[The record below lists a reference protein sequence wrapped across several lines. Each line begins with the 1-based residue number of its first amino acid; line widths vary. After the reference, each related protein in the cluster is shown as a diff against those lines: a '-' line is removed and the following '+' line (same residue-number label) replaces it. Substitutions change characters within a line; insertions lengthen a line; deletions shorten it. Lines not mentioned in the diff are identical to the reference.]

1 MLLKT
6 LGFLTVT
13 RHHVTVTHLCTLYCF
28 WKTSGFATL
37 IFTPLNKRLS
47 LWSQLNTHAFRFSL
61 GAWTPPSFVQLTGR
75 RDFWWLCWSPESSLR
90 LTDTPETA
98 SGTSGKRGPLQA
110 RLHQCSGG
118 CIHGVWVPR
127 PSPCEQR
134 IGPSGGLRAE
144 KNLRLKKK
152 KKKGWCFLEQ
162 HCLRCLQPLFTF

>member
-28 WKTSGFATL
+28 WKTSDFATL
-37 IFTPLNKRLS
+37 IFTPPNKRLS

-75 RDFWWLCWSPESSLR
+75 RDFWWLCWNPESSLR

-98 SGTSGKRGPLQA
+98 SGASGKRGPLQA
-110 RLHQCSGG
+110 HLHQCSGG
-118 CIHGVWVPR
+118 MHT
-127 PSPCEQR
+127 
-134 IGPSGGLRAE
+134 
-144 KNLRLKKK
+144 
-152 KKKGWCFLEQ
+152 
-162 HCLRCLQPLFTF
+162 RCLSPPTQPMWAEDRALWRTTGRKEPEI